1 MYIMFFCFLHQYQLE
16 ILHAVLIAN
25 NFLFPIMSFH
35 QILLYGLS
43 KRKSK
48 RLKDKEG
55 ENNEK

>member
-1 MYIMFFCFLHQYQLE
+1 MFFCFLHQYQLE

-55 ENNEK
+55 ENNKK